1 MKVTKMRT
9 TTAPAA
15 TTTTMATW
23 EETSAWEAA
32 AGSGESGESELDVGA
47 FVGLEVGNKEEAG

>member
-1 MKVTKMRT
+1 
-9 TTAPAA
+9 
-15 TTTTMATW
+15 MATW